1 MGVSPY
7 FQYLQQVIE
16 GAQFKIEE
24 TVIRLIECI
33 ERESHIWIVGNGGSA
48 STSEHF
54 ETDLSFVRHGYDFPK
69 VCATALTSNSSL
81 ISAIANDIGFEK
93 VFSHQIARK
102 AKKGDLCFM
111 ISASGNSAN
120 LINAAITCR
129 NLGIDSIC
137 LVGFDGGELIKVV
150 DCSILITTEVGKY
163 GPVED
168 IHLAICH
175 EISSIIASKLIKV

>member
-1 MGVSPY
+1 MAVSPY

-16 GAQFKIEE
+16 GAQLKIEE
-24 TVIRLIECI
+24 AVNRLIECI
-33 ERESHIWIVGNGGSA
+33 ERESHIWIMGNGGSA

-54 ETDLSFVRHGYDFPK
+54 ETDLSFVRHGYEFPK
-69 VCATALTSNSSL
+69 VYATALTSNSSL

-120 LINAAITCR
+120 LIDAAITCR

-137 LVGFDGGELIKVV
+137 LVGFDGGELMKVI
-150 DCSILITTEVGKY
+150 DCSILVSTEVGKY

-175 EISSIIASKLIKV
+175 EMSSIIASKLLKV

>member
-24 TVIRLIECI
+24 AIGRLVECI

-54 ETDLSFVRHGYDFPK
+54 ETDLSFVRRGYDFPK
-69 VCATALTSNSSL
+69 VYATALTSNSSL

-102 AKKGDLCFM
+102 ARQGDLCFM

-129 NLGIDSIC
+129 NLGIETIC
-137 LVGFDGGELIKVV
+137 LVGFDGGELMKVV
-150 DCSILITTEVGKY
+150 DCSVLVSTEVGKY